1 MGQKGVPF
9 VFSGLKFIFSSS
21 HIDLN
26 FIWMQNRMVFSKSR
40 RDFSPDNEINEGFE
54 TISLCGNC
62 KRMFL
67 EDIET
72 NIQDSHY
79 RSDGGRVR
87 DSRSSESIE
96 DLFSQQFSHLIN
108 LVRQNQYSVPISSSE
123 HEFQPTDGDFA
134 TRVVQRTSS
143 RTTPSGSR
151 RWRRVL
157 SDNES
162 EIFDNLDSV
171 FGESESNVSFTGYGA
186 FHSESDAISF
196 SAYGGESDASVDG
209 HGFLDREMFIQPDDG
224 SDIDGDTDID
234 PMHAGLNQWN
244 LDDEEDG
251 EWEEADAEG
260 STVETTEAEGWI
272 QDAFIRSPSEN
283 NGPINWLRGIHSPEN
298 GSMIRWR
305 IREHRH
311 TYFPDIFA
319 NLEESDVQPY
329 RGNPGDYLDTRGF
342 EELLEQLAE
351 TDSYR
356 RGAPPAS
363 ASFVEHLP
371 LVVISEELEKHESLV
386 CAVCKDSMP
395 IGTEANQLPCM
406 HLYHPSCILPWLS
419 ARNSC
424 PVCRYELPT
433 DDKDYEDGKHN
444 TGSRVGIHEIQPQDQ
459 GNESSSD
466 ISSDSET
473 DELSDVSHGRT
484 ERGELR
490 EEDQEDAVPSLSRVS
505 NMLVGPLCMTRG
517 GIGAGD
523 GGHSCRGGFNRSGLI
538 WREYPF
544 YVFVVE
550 LIKGIPVNANMQE
563 CAHSDFSMQTYCH

>member
-1 MGQKGVPF
+1 MDAE
-9 VFSGLKFIFSSS
+9 S
-21 HIDLN
+21 HSISQESEFTELAPMNSVVVHHFDQLEGHCALC
-26 FIWMQNRMVFSKSR
+26 R
-40 RDFSPDNEINEGFE
+40 RIFSPDDEVNEGFE
-54 TISLCGNC
+54 TDSLCGDC

-67 EDIET
+67 EDIDT
-72 NIQDSHY
+72 NIRDSHH
-79 RSDGGRVR
+79 SSSEGGRAGY
-87 DSRSSESIE
+87 SRSSESAE

-108 LVRQNQYSVPISSSE
+108 LVRQNQYSVPISSLE
-123 HEFQPTDGDFA
+123 HEVQLTDGDTA

-162 EIFDNLDSV
+162 EVFDNLDSV
-171 FGESESNVSFTGYGA
+171 FGESESNVSFSGYGA

-209 HGFLDREMFIQPDDG
+209 HGLLDREMFIQPGDG
-224 SDIDGDTDID
+224 SDIDSDTDID

-244 LDDEEDG
+244 LDDPEDG

-272 QDAFIRSPSEN
+272 QDALIRSPIEN
-283 NGPINWLRGIHSPEN
+283 NGPINWLRGIQSPES
-298 GSMIRWR
+298 GGLIHWR
-305 IREHRH
+305 IRQSRR
-311 TYFPDIFA
+311 TYIPDVFT
-319 NLEESDVQPY
+319 NLEDDSEVQPY
-329 RGNPGDYLDTRGF
+329 YIGNPGDYLDTRGF

-351 TDSYR
+351 TDGFR

-363 ASFVEHLP
+363 ANFVECLP
-371 LVVISEELEKHESLV
+371 LMVINKEHEKHGSLV
-386 CAVCKDSMP
+386 CAVCKDSIP

-406 HLYHPSCILPWLS
+406 HLYHPNCILPWLS

-424 PVCRYELPT
+424 PLCRFELPT

-444 TGSRVGIHEIQPQDQ
+444 TVSRVGIHEIQPQDQ

-473 DELSDVSHGRT
+473 DEQSDISNGRT
-484 ERGELR
+484 ERGELVSGEYATDTSGR
-490 EEDQEDAVPSLSRVS
+490 ERRRGGWFFFAAAPIVS
-505 NMLVGPLCMTRG
+505 LVGIVLVLWFRNPLVERRGTRG
-517 GIGAGD
+517 RCAFPEQVQQHVGRTPM
-523 GGHSCRGGFNRSGLI
+523 HEQRGNRSRR
-538 WREYPF
+538 WWPF
-544 YVFVVE
+544 F
-550 LIKGIPVNANMQE
+550 
-563 CAHSDFSMQTYCH
+563 